1 MINSISKTKEN
12 KEALKEESNINVV
25 ILFEIITEIMLKFV
39 ILKQILIKFSD
50 DNIQETLDNYNN
62 YLNLNKVRSR

>member
-1 MINSISKTKEN
+1 LINSISKTKEN

-39 ILKQILIKFSD
+39 ILKLILIKFSD

>member
-1 MINSISKTKEN
+1 LINSISKTKEN

-25 ILFEIITEIMLKFV
+25 ILFEIIAEIMLKFV

>member
-25 ILFEIITEIMLKFV
+25 ILFEIIAEIMLKFV